1 MSEDKKQVPK
11 QEFPSKKAVALG
23 YNPSRNDAPQLLA
36 KGSNSVAEKIIDI
49 AKKKNIPI
57 YRSETLVNSLYLEK
71 TGDEIPMKLYDAVAV
86 ILAYTYR
93 LGKSNV

>member
-1 MSEDKKQVPK
+1 MNEKKNQISPNN
-11 QEFPSKKAVALG
+11 QSRKAVALG
-23 YNPSRNDAPQLLA
+23 YDPSRKEAPQILA
-36 KGSNSVAEKIIDI
+36 KGSSFVAEKIIEL

-93 LGKSNV
+93 LGKTNV